1 MISLNFY
8 LFTIDSQS
16 LCLKEQRFNSTDK
29 ANCANCERN
38 TDMKQTSSYQKLPR
52 ILIVHLGRF
61 DNRMMKVDIA
71 TPTPFNMDCF
81 CVDCMESIERDGTS
95 KHRYTLMSVIVHSGP
110 TPQSGHYIAY
120 VRSTEKNPQPGF
132 VCGALPCCQ
141 INIKVAQPNGNDQPG
156 DNQWYICDD
165 DRITP
170 ILEQNLQAK
179 MRIDASIRTPYV
191 LFYVRDDILT
201 AQ

>member
-1 MISLNFY
+1 M
-8 LFTIDSQS
+8 
-16 LCLKEQRFNSTDK
+16 R
-29 ANCANCERN
+29 
-38 TDMKQTSSYQKLPR
+38 QTSSYQKLPR

-61 DNRMMKVDIA
+61 DNQMKKVHIA

-81 CVDCMESIERDGTS
+81 CVECMASIERVGTS
-95 KHRYTLMSVIVHSGP
+95 VHRYTLTSVIVHSGL

-120 VRSTEKNPQPGF
+120 VRSSKKNPQPGF
-132 VCGALPCCQ
+132 VCDALPCCQ
-141 INIKVAQPNGNDQPG
+141 INIEAAQSGN
-156 DNQWYICDD
+156 NQWYICND

-170 ILEQNLQAK
+170 ISEENLKTRMENEA
-179 MRIDASIRTPYV
+179 AIRTPYV